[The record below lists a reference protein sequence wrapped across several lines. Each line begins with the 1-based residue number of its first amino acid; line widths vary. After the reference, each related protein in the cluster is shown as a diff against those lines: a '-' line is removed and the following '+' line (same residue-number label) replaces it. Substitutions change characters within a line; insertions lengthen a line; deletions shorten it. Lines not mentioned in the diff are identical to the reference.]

1 MKRIIS
7 VIILTAV
14 LIGIMLSGPVSAV
27 TAPAGNNLDLKEALE
42 AAKTAFGFDTANL
55 DFNSSY
61 SETKY
66 GKKLWYLNWNSKSG
80 SGTSISITVDA
91 ATGEIVNMYKWDNI
105 TGTYGRIPKYS
116 REEALK
122 VAEALAKRLHPDK
135 FKETELMD

>member
-66 GKKLWYLNWNSKSG
+66 GKKLWYLNWNSKS
-80 SGTSISITVDA
+80 
-91 ATGEIVNMYKWDNI
+91 
-105 TGTYGRIPKYS
+105 
-116 REEALK
+116 
-122 VAEALAKRLHPDK
+122 
-135 FKETELMD
+135 